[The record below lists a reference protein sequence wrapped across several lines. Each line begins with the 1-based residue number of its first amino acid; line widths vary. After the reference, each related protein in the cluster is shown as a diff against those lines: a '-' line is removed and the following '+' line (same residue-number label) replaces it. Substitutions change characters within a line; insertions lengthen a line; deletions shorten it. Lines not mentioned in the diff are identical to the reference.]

1 LLGLAG
7 GRVSRWQAGFSQERM
22 AYVPGECKVI
32 YQSKDG
38 KEEKLFDALEWHA
51 LLKNRHGT
59 FAFFSLSTIIPNNVL

>member
-1 LLGLAG
+1 
-7 GRVSRWQAGFSQERM
+7 M
-22 AYVPGECKVI
+22 TYVPGECKVI